1 MVFDVLVRRFSFV
14 RTSEL
19 IALVAIS
26 TTLFLFLH
34 TRDLSTRL
42 REMEV
47 RLQPGDDGVSANQII
62 SGDSAPENHSNNGNK
77 ASMKFIQSAGEVSK
91 IYLLIQ
97 MKLTAKIYRNL
108 QTKPSKTLLY
118 PVLIFIE
125 ILL

>member
-1 MVFDVLVRRFSFV
+1 MLLFFCVVLLEFALFYYVNANYGSVFAVIFATVNCIIGSW
-14 RTSEL
+14 
-19 IALVAIS
+19 IA
-26 TTLFLFLH
+26 
-34 TRDLSTRL
+34 
-42 REMEV
+42 
-47 RLQPGDDGVSANQII
+47 
-62 SGDSAPENHSNNGNK
+62 GDSAPENHSNNGNK